1 MKFICNFCNY
11 STDTKFCYEKHLKT
25 RKHQEKVNEIPTV
38 KHVNHM
44 VTTVD
49 PHQYNIIQI
58 KNEYRCEYCNN
69 LYKNQTSLS
78 RHRHACVSKKTTDC
92 KESEKEKD
100 KLIKELRELI
110 EKEIAHK
117 NEIIKSKDETTKS
130 KDETI
135 LFLAHENKN
144 LKTMLNCAGTVVE
157 KSMSNLSYV
166 NKHYPNAPALEYIT
180 DIADLHEDLS
190 EDNVVDNIIYEY
202 KNHTLVSF
210 IGNLIIKDYKKTDP
224 TQQSLW
230 NSDADRLTYMIRSL
244 LANESIQ
251 WEVDKK
257 GVNTTK
263 YIIKPITDYIKKQL
277 ENYITTCEVS
287 RSQKTKKIM
296 GSVYKMADCRIVIAS
311 IDNGELSNGILKY
324 ISPYLYIVK
333 ENQEL
338 L

>member
-1 MKFICNFCNY
+1 MEFNCNLCNY
-11 STDTKFCYEKHLKT
+11 STNDKFNYSRHQKSK
-25 RKHQEKVNEIPTV
+25 KHQEKVKQVPLISAIIPVQSSYISLEKYVCQFCNHSYTNAGNLS
-38 KHVNHM
+38 KHK
-44 VTTVD
+44 
-49 PHQYNIIQI
+49 QS
-58 KNEYRCEYCNN
+58 C
-69 LYKNQTSLS
+69 
-78 RHRHACVSKKTTDC
+78 
-92 KESEKEKD
+92 SEKSSYINT
-100 KLIKELRELI
+100 IKELKDQLSKKDVDI
-110 EKEIAHK
+110 VKEIAHK
-117 NEIIKSKDETTKS
+117 DEIVKTKDEM
-130 KDETI
+130 I

-157 KSMSNLSYV
+157 KSMSNLGYL
-166 NKHYPNAPALEYIT
+166 NKHYPNAPALEYIK
-180 DIADLHEDLS
+180 DIPDLHEDLS

-202 KNHTLVSF
+202 KNHTLTSF

-257 GVNTTK
+257 GINTTK

-277 ENYITTCEVS
+277 ENYIKTCEVS

-296 GSVYKMADCRIVIAS
+296 GSVYKMADCRIVIMS
-311 IDNGELSNGILKY
+311 IDTGELAGGILKY

-333 ENQEL
+333 DNQEL

>member
-1 MKFICNFCNY
+1 MKFSCNLCNY

-25 RKHQEKVNEIPTV
+25 KKHQEKVTNLPKVEPALSCVLPVSSPYLSSEKYTC
-38 KHVNHM
+38 
-44 VTTVD
+44 
-49 PHQYNIIQI
+49 QF
-58 KNEYRCEYCNN
+58 CGN
-69 LYKNQTSLS
+69 LYANAGNLAKHKQSCSEKSTYIKTIEELKNQL
-78 RHRHACVSKKTTDC
+78 SKKDIEVA
-92 KESEKEKD
+92 KEMAYKD
-100 KLIKELRELI
+100 
-110 EKEIAHK
+110 
-117 NEIIKSKDETTKS
+117 EIIKNKDEHMKS

-135 LFLAHENKN
+135 LYLSHENKN

-157 KSMSNLSYV
+157 KSVSNLSYV

-311 IDNGELSNGILKY
+311 IDNGELANGILKY